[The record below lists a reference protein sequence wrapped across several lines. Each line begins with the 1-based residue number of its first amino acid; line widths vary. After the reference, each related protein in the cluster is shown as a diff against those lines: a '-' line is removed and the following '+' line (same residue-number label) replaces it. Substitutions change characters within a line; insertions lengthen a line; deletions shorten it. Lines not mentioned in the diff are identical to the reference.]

1 MATVVNDRLLRGRDF
16 RVGIFPQATKGV
28 VDAAPVFVPYRRTTG
43 KPTLTIGYTQ
53 DETIQLDN
61 QGQQNIQDTKE
72 YTAEIESSVSKQ
84 TINLLIQAIHGVESV
99 FTDTG
104 ADYEATASGFVLPA
118 ESYAALSV
126 GDGFWVDGFA
136 NDEIDGFYVVE
147 SKDGSNTIA
156 TTIAP
161 AATESVGAAVTL
173 EANKTVNADSP
184 TYNLI
189 QRRTTDL
196 SATGDVSYLTLYDAV
211 LNTLSIEIGETGI
224 ATNSA
229 AFVAEKRI
237 DGTSAIA
244 GQTYAAAS
252 TDRSIS
258 SVQNIPGFYVDG
270 VDFTCIQ
277 KSMSIE
283 VNNNYAGDDAAGCTR
298 QFARGQFAV
307 SGSAA
312 FRARISNSL
321 DWEQFYQN
329 GTTKSLG
336 VRISHGGGDETYI
349 VMPQILI
356 TEHSQADGAND
367 VANHEVSFGA
377 EGNAATNSTIM
388 VFRNWV

>member
-1 MATVVNDRLLRGRDF
+1 MATVVNDRLLRGRDW
-16 RVGIFPQATKGV
+16 RVGIFPQAVKGV
-28 VDAAPVFVPYRRTTG
+28 VDAGPVFVPYRRTTG
-43 KPTLTIGYTQ
+43 KPAVTIGYTQ

-84 TINLLIQAIHGVESV
+84 TIGLLIQAIHGEEVA
-99 FTDTG
+99 FTDSG
-104 ADYEATASGFVLPA
+104 ADYEATATGFVLPA

-126 GDGFWVDGFA
+126 SDGFWVTGFA
-136 NDEIDGFYVVE
+136 NDEIDGFYIVA
-147 SKDGSNTIA
+147 SKDGANEIT

-161 AATESVGAAVTL
+161 AATEAVGAAVTL
-173 EANKTVNADSP
+173 ISNKTVNADAP

-189 QRRTTDL
+189 QRRVTDL
-196 SATGDVSYLTLYDAV
+196 SETSDVSYLTLYDAV

-224 ATNSA
+224 VTNSA

-237 DGTSAIA
+237 EGTSEIS
-244 GQTYAAAS
+244 GQTYAAAA

-258 SVQNIPGFYVDG
+258 AVQNIPGFYVDG
-270 VDFTCIQ
+270 LDYTCIQ

-307 SGSAA
+307 TGSAA

-321 DWEQFYQN
+321 DWERFYQN

-336 VRISHGGGDETYI
+336 VRVSHGGGDETFI
-349 VMPQILI
+349 VMMQALV

-377 EGNAATNSTIM
+377 EGHAASNSTIM

>member
-1 MATVVNDRLLRGRDF
+1 MASVVNDRLLRGRDI

-28 VDAAPVFVPYRRTTG
+28 VDASPVFVPYRRTTG
-43 KPTLTIGYTQ
+43 KPTVTIGYTQ

-72 YTAEIESSVSKQ
+72 YTVEIESSVSKQ
-84 TINLLIQAIHGVESV
+84 TIGLLIQAIHGVEV
-99 FTDTG
+99 AYTNTAITF
-104 ADYEATASGFVLPA
+104 EATATGFILPA
-118 ESYAALSV
+118 ATYAALSV
-126 GDGFWVDGFA
+126 SDGFWIEGFD
-136 NDEIDGFYVVE
+136 NDEIDGFYIVA
-147 SKDGSNTIA
+147 SKDGANEIT

-161 AATESVGAAVTL
+161 VAAEAAGESVTL
-173 EANKTVNADSP
+173 TTNKTVNADAP

-189 QRRTTDL
+189 QRRVTDL
-196 SATGDVSYLTLYDAV
+196 SEATDISYLTLYDAV

-224 ATNSA
+224 VTNSA
-229 AFVAEKRI
+229 AFVAERRI
-237 DGTSAIA
+237 EGTGSIA

-258 SVQNIPGFYVDG
+258 AVQNIPGFYVDG
-270 VDFTCIQ
+270 LDYTCIQ

-321 DWEQFYQN
+321 DWERFYQE

-349 VMPQILI
+349 VMPQALI

>member
-1 MATVVNDRLLRGRDF
+1 MASIVNNRLLRGRDF
-16 RVGIFPQATKGV
+16 RVGIYPQAVKGV
-28 VDAAPVFVPYRRTTG
+28 VDADPVFIPYRRTTG
-43 KPTLTIGYTQ
+43 KPAVTIGYTQ
-53 DETIQLDN
+53 DETIQLEN

-72 YTAEIESSVSKQ
+72 YTVEIESSVSKQ
-84 TINLLIQAIHGVESV
+84 TIDLLIQAIHGEEVP

-104 ADYEATASGFVLPA
+104 ADYEATATGFILPTEA
-118 ESYAALSV
+118 YDALQVS
-126 GDGFWVDGFA
+126 DGFWVSGFA
-136 NDEIDGFYVVE
+136 NDEIDGFYIVG
-147 SKDGSNTIA
+147 SKDGAGAI
-156 TTIAP
+156 TTTVSP
-161 AATESVGAAVTL
+161 VAAEAAGAAVTL
-173 EANKTVNADSP
+173 GFNVTRNADAA

-189 QRRTTDL
+189 QRRVTDL
-196 SATGDVSYLTLYDAV
+196 SEAGDVSYLTLYDAV

-224 ATNSA
+224 VTNSA
-229 AFVAEKRI
+229 AFVAERRI
-237 DGTSAIA
+237 EGSGAVP
-244 GQTYAAAS
+244 GQSYAPAS

-258 SVQNIPGFYVDG
+258 AVQNIPGFYVDG
-270 VDFTCIQ
+270 VDYTCIQ

-283 VNNNYAGDDAAGCTR
+283 ITNNYTGDDAAGCTR

-321 DWEQFYQN
+321 DWERTYQD
-329 GTTKSLG
+329 GTQKSLG

-349 VMPQILI
+349 VMPQALI

>member
-16 RVGIFPQATKGV
+16 RVGIFPQATKGA
-28 VDAAPVFVPYRRTTG
+28 VDANPVFVPYRRTTG
-43 KPTLTIGYTQ
+43 KPTVTIGYTQ

-84 TINLLIQAIHGVESV
+84 TIGLLIQAIHGVEV
-99 FTDTG
+99 AFTDTG
-104 ADYEATASGFVLPA
+104 ADYEATATGFILPV
-118 ESYAALSV
+118 ESYTALSV
-126 GDGFWVDGFA
+126 SDGFWIEGFA
-136 NDEIDGFYVVE
+136 NDEIDGFYIVA
-147 SKDGSNTIA
+147 SKDGSNTIT

-161 AATESVGAAVTL
+161 AAAEDVGAAVTL
-173 EANKTVNADSP
+173 VSNKTVNADSP

-189 QRRTTDL
+189 QRRVTDL
-196 SATGDVSYLTLYDAV
+196 SETSDVSYLTLYDAV

-224 ATNSA
+224 VTNSA
-229 AFVAEKRI
+229 AFVAEQRI
-237 DGTSAIA
+237 EGTSEIS
-244 GQTYAAAS
+244 GQTYAAAA

-258 SVQNIPGFYVDG
+258 AVQNIPGFYVDG
-270 VDFTCIQ
+270 LDYTCIQ

-283 VNNNYAGDDAAGCTR
+283 VNNNYAGDDAAGCSR

-307 SGSAA
+307 TGSAA

-321 DWEQFYQN
+321 DWERFYQN

-336 VRISHGGGDETYI
+336 VRISHGGGDETFI
-349 VMPQILI
+349 VMMQALI

-377 EGNAATNSTIM
+377 EGHAASNSTIM